1 MRILLQL
8 ILFIGFAGFSQIEE
22 EKLLKMYDGAFVM
35 EFPDNTQ
42 TEQETLDF
50 LNTALSA
57 HGTDILYEGSK
68 TKIQIGTNYDSRT
81 KKKVLQFDFYTP
93 NGLLYSARVQP
104 EHVNTVFEKR
114 ALNGNLGLSLICA
127 EGHSLNK
134 FTTDKNSTYCDEVSF
149 VLSTT
154 DEEVRKIR
162 KGVLHLLKLNNAPLL
177 NQKFLKERNE

>member
-1 MRILLQL
+1 MRILFQL
-8 ILFIGFAGFSQIEE
+8 VLFIGFTGHSQIEE
-22 EKLLKMYDGAFVM
+22 EKTLKMSNGAFIM
-35 EFPDNTQ
+35 EFPTNDQ

-50 LNTALSA
+50 INIVLSA
-57 HGTDILYEGSK
+57 DGTDILYEGSK
-68 TKIQIGTNYDSRT
+68 TKMQISANYDSRT
-81 KKKVLQFDFYTP
+81 NKKVLQFDFYTP

-127 EGHSLNK
+127 DGHALNK
-134 FTTDKNSTYCDEVSF
+134 LTTDKNSTYCDEVSF

-177 NQKFLKERNE
+177 NQKFLKEKNE